1 MDLAAHQC
9 VVDPSA
15 KQLRGKKAYA
25 IMAANDFG
33 TRTWWGYEKRL
44 RDVGSTTREHERV
57 GPAAHISG
65 IQMMHIQVLSVVNNI
80 FFRYGQN
87 IFC

>member
-15 KQLRGKKAYA
+15 KQLHGKKAYA

-33 TRTWWGYEKRL
+33 TRMWWGYEKRQ
-44 RDVGSTTREHERV
+44 RDVGSTTREYERV
-57 GPAAHISG
+57 STTTPGSG
-65 IQMMHIQVLSVVNNI
+65 SPYIRHPNDAYTSAICSQ
-80 FFRYGQN
+80 
-87 IFC
+87 